1 MEDTSTK
8 TGSESDSSTFKDLGK
23 SAIKFGLPVLY
34 AFLAGRELIHL
45 RSKDAPPMAKHSRSV
60 FETMHVAEKSTPL
73 DLVNLGLSYFG
84 FDWYMHPKTVHAMNM
99 DTVVSANVIPSLCM
113 TGFDDAK
120 PTICSPTYLQR
131 TDFCPGKKGE
141 DYSSVNASLVARI
154 GAVTK
159 ADDLKAMRALY
170 DPKAEGDLENACL
183 CKADANGDKHARLVW
198 DNPNQADNCKMQ
210 QLGYHQ
216 AFLNDDASWSLMG
229 AHSPYVLRFALILV
243 LFVATAVPAVKTQEF
258 AMFGGVETKKYLTA
272 IIIGLSYF
280 VLFLHRNAFI
290 LNGEEGGR
298 PTMERVVPNGSY
310 FYALVALTWYSWYV
324 VFHWNDEPIKKDSDP
339 AFYESASQ
347 HELKPIVP
355 QEPIKGRELD
365 VSNFGG
371 KKLSL
376 KNVSAYVHEGSN
388 DINNRF
394 GLSSFNN
401 ITPSYKKWTILQIFV
416 WPLIFL
422 AAATAESHYGF
433 DVDVELVV
441 LISVSF
447 GVIDWAIRRVFEGFR
462 LYSALFKGTTDKKL
476 LGSNFKIVSA
486 GFLTVFTGLHLLFTT
501 IAFGQYNTSFW
512 DASYFKV
519 LKEKYEED
527 GENFDNYYRIGT
539 VFTIFLVYVIVTF
552 VLKFLTTLNILGFDS
567 FTGVAST
574 VNGVVQKVT
583 LDQGIK
589 WDTAMDLILQV
600 FVIVYLVMFMFFTKE
615 GTEFWPS
622 NSISESLQSTANAV
636 AITREVH
643 QWSAGWNPY
652 SNFALA

>member
-1 MEDTSTK
+1 MGDDSK
-8 TGSESDSSTFKDLGK
+8 KSESDPGKSTFKDLGR
-23 SAIKFGLPVLY
+23 SAIKYGLPVLY
-34 AFLAGRELIHL
+34 AFLAGRELVHL
-45 RSKDAPPMAKHSRSV
+45 RSKEAPPMAKHSRSV

-73 DLVNLGLSYFG
+73 DSVNLGLSYFG

-99 DTVVSANVIPSLCM
+99 DTVVSANVIPGLCM

-141 DYSSVNASLVARI
+141 NYASVNASLVARI

-159 ADDLKAMRALY
+159 ADDLNAMRALY

-243 LFVATAVPAVKTQEF
+243 LFVATAVPAVKEIKF
-258 AMFGGVETKKYLTA
+258 AMLGGNETKKYLTA

-280 VLFLHRNAFI
+280 ALFLHRNAFI

-324 VFHWNDEPIKKDSDP
+324 VFHWNDEKSKTKKDP
-339 AFYESASQ
+339 AFYQSASE
-347 HELKPIVP
+347 HELKPIVH
-355 QEPIKGRELD
+355 QEPMKGRELD

-388 DINNRF
+388 NSNKFTLDKF
-394 GLSSFNN
+394 SS
-401 ITPSYKKWTILQIFV
+401 IAPSYKKWTILQIFV

-433 DVDVELVV
+433 DVNVELVV

-462 LYSALFKGTTDKKL
+462 LYSELFRDTSDTTL
-476 LGSNFKIVSA
+476 LSSKFKIVSA
-486 GFLTVFTGLHLLFTT
+486 GFLTVFTVLHLLFTT

-519 LKEKYEED
+519 LEEKYD
-527 GENFDNYYRIGT
+527 DTGDKFDNYYRIGT

-552 VLKFLTTLNILGFDS
+552 ALKFLTTVHLLGNNSIQSISDSVDGALKNIPGYEG
-567 FTGVAST
+567 T
-574 VNGVVQKVT
+574 
-583 LDQGIK
+583 K

>member
-1 MEDTSTK
+1 MDATSTD
-8 TGSESDSSTFKDLGK
+8 TGSDSEKSTFRDLGK
-23 SAIKFGLPVLY
+23 TAIKYGLPVLY

-45 RSKDAPPMAKHSRSV
+45 RSKEAPPMAKHSRSV

-73 DLVNLGLSYFG
+73 DSVNLGLSYFG
-84 FDWYMHPKTVHAMNM
+84 FDWYMHPKTVHAMNV
-99 DTVVSANVIPSLCM
+99 DTVVSANVIPGLCM

-131 TDFCPGKKGE
+131 TDFCPGKKGD
-141 DYSSVNASLVARI
+141 DYASVNASLVARI

-159 ADDLKAMRALY
+159 ADDLNAMRALY

-183 CKADANGDKHARLVW
+183 CKADSNGDKHARLVW

-388 DINNRF
+388 NPNKFTLDKF
-394 GLSSFNN
+394 SS
-401 ITPSYKKWTILQIFV
+401 IAPSYKKWTILQIFV

-462 LYSALFKGTTDKKL
+462 LYSALFKGTSDRSL
-476 LGSNFKIVSA
+476 LSSNFKIVSA

-512 DASYFKV
+512 DASYFKL

-552 VLKFLTTLNILGFDS
+552 ALKFLTTLNILGYDS
-567 FTGVAST
+567 IEGVAST
-574 VNGVVQKVT
+574 VKGVVKKVT
-583 LDQGIK
+583 LEQGIK